1 MRSLDRVRRHFERD
15 AQRFN
20 AIYSDRKPLLQR
32 IVDGQRH
39 VVVERFS
46 LIQNLAP
53 LPGRRW
59 TALDVGCGPG
69 RYAIALAE
77 KGAARVLGVDVAP
90 AMIELARREAATAG
104 KDDVCE
110 FVVSSFADFQTDERF
125 DVVVATGYFDY
136 LEAPEGDVEKMVRVC
151 RGRIFA
157 SFPKRLDWRV
167 PLRKARFALVG
178 GYVRFYNEPEVRRL
192 FATAGLAADRLALID
207 LGRDWIAVARTP

>member
-15 AQRFN
+15 ARRFD
-20 AIYSDRKPLLQR
+20 AIYSERKPLVQQ
-32 IVDGQRH
+32 IVDSQRR

-53 LPGRRW
+53 LPGRW

-69 RYAIALAE
+69 RYSIALAE
-77 KGAARVLGVDVAP
+77 SGAARVLGVDVAS
-90 AMIELARREAATAG
+90 AMIALARRQAATAG
-104 KDDVCE
+104 KTDVCE
-110 FVVSSFADFQTDERF
+110 FVVTSFADFHTDERF

-136 LEAPEGDVEKMVRVC
+136 VESPAKDVAKMVQAC

-178 GYVRFYNEPEVRRL
+178 GYVRFYDESEVRRL
-192 FATAGLAADRLALID
+192 FAAAGLAADRLSLID
-207 LGRDWIAVARTP
+207 LGRDWIAVARTL

>member
-1 MRSLDRVRRHFERD
+1 VRSLDRVRRHFERD
-15 AQRFN
+15 AQRFD
-20 AIYSDRKPLLQR
+20 AIYSDRKPLIQR
-32 IVDGQRH
+32 IVDSQRR

-53 LPGRRW
+53 LPGRW

-77 KGAARVLGVDVAP
+77 GGAARVLGIDVAA
-90 AMIELARREAATAG
+90 AMIALARREAAASG
-104 KDDVCE
+104 KADVCE
-110 FVVSSFADFQTDERF
+110 FVVTSFADFHTDERF

-136 LEAPEGDVEKMVRVC
+136 LESPTQDVEKMVQAC

-178 GYVRFYNEPEVRRL
+178 GFVRFYDEPEVRRL
-192 FATAGLAADRLALID
+192 FAAAGLAADRLSLID
-207 LGRDWIAVARTP
+207 LGRDWIAVARTL